1 MGHIVQPVLQGRI
14 GTSEVLPRD
23 AHFCSVLKT
32 NKIMQN
38 PFADDKKQGIFFFC
52 LFVCFHLSWDSLG
65 TLDLLLLLV
74 VGREQGK
81 ALRMLP
87 V

>member
-1 MGHIVQPVLQGRI
+1 
-14 GTSEVLPRD
+14 
-23 AHFCSVLKT
+23 
-32 NKIMQN
+32 MQN
-38 PFADDKKQGIFFFC
+38 PFAEDKKQGIFFC
-52 LFVCFHLSWDSLG
+52 LSVCFHLSLDPLG

-74 VGREQGK
+74 VGGERGK